1 MAVKRDGEKYLG
13 AELRVP
19 LSEDG
24 QVVAYVWP
32 IRIVVIR
39 GMACGGPTIGIDV
52 GNQEI
57 MRFDCHD
64 TQGHW
69 HAGGYDS
76 SHPNNSQRAMPD
88 GIVAVADQL
97 EWAYNQIRENVCD
110 LLSEANHDAAS
121 QKVSP
126 KLLDAALESIKAH
139 LDAAGDM
146 RSKAVADK
154 LIAA

>member
-24 QVVAYVWP
+24 QVAVYVWP
-32 IRIVVIR
+32 VRIVVIQ
-39 GMACGGPTIGIDV
+39 GEACGGPTIGVDV
-52 GNQEI
+52 GNEEI

-64 TQGHW
+64 ARGHW

-76 SHPNNSQRAMPD
+76 NHPGNSQREMPD
-88 GIVAVADQL
+88 GMVVVANQL
-97 EWAYNQIRENVCD
+97 EWAIQQIRENVCD
-110 LLSEANHDAAS
+110 LLVEAEQGDAAE
-121 QKVSP
+121 KVNS
-126 KLLDAALESIKAH
+126 KLLAAGLDSIKAH
-139 LDAAGDM
+139 LNAAGDM
-146 RSKAVADK
+146 RAMAVADK

>member
-24 QVVAYVWP
+24 QVAAYVWP
-32 IRIVVIR
+32 VRIVVIQ
-39 GMACGGPTIGIDV
+39 GVACGGPTIGVDV

-64 TQGHW
+64 ARGHW

-76 SHPNNSQRAMPD
+76 AHPGNSQREMPD
-88 GIVAVADQL
+88 GMVVVADQL
-97 EWAYNQIRENVCD
+97 EWAYQQIRENVCD
-110 LLSEANHDAAS
+110 LLSEANHNAAS
-121 QKVSP
+121 QKVGP
-126 KLLDAALESIKAH
+126 KLLDAALVSIKAH
-139 LDAAGDM
+139 LDREGDL
-146 RSKAVADK
+146 RAKAVADK

>member
-1 MAVKRDGEKYLG
+1 
-13 AELRVP
+13 
-19 LSEDG
+19 
-24 QVVAYVWP
+24 
-32 IRIVVIR
+32 
-39 GMACGGPTIGIDV
+39 MACGGPTIGVDV

-76 SHPNNSQRAMPD
+76 TNPNASQRSMPD
-88 GIVAVADQL
+88 DIVAVTDQL
-97 EWAYNQIRENVCD
+97 EWSMQQIRENVCD
-110 LLSEANHDAAS
+110 LLAEANHGADA

-126 KLLDAALESIKAH
+126 SLLAAALDSIKAH
-139 LDAAGDM
+139 LASQGDL
-146 RSKAVADK
+146 RAKAIADK

>member
-13 AELRVP
+13 SELRVP

-24 QVVAYVWP
+24 QVAAYVWP
-32 IRIVVIR
+32 IRIVVIQ
-39 GMACGGPTIGIDV
+39 GVACGGPTIGVDV

-64 TQGHW
+64 ARGHW
-69 HAGGYDS
+69 HSGGYDS
-76 SHPNNSQRAMPD
+76 TNPGGSQKSMPE
-88 GIVAVADQL
+88 GLVVVSEQL
-97 EWAYNQIRENVCD
+97 DWSYDQIRENVCD
-110 LLSEANHDAAS
+110 LLAEANHGAAA

-126 KLLDAALESIKAH
+126 KLLDAALSSIKAH
-139 LDAAGDM
+139 LDQAGDM
-146 RSKAVADK
+146 RGKAVADK

>member
-24 QVVAYVWP
+24 QVATYVWP
-32 IRIVVIR
+32 VRIVIIQGV
-39 GMACGGPTIGIDV
+39 ACGGPTIGVDV

-57 MRFDCHD
+57 MRFDCHGAR
-64 TQGHW
+64 GHW
-69 HAGGYDS
+69 HSGGYNS
-76 SHPNNSQRAMPD
+76 TIPGNSQREMPD
-88 GIVAVADQL
+88 GLVVVAEQL
-97 EWAYNQIRENVCD
+97 EWSMQQIRENVCD
-110 LLSEANHDAAS
+110 LLSEANHGAAS
-121 QKVSP
+121 QKVAP

-139 LDAAGDM
+139 LVAAGDM
-146 RSKAVADK
+146 RSMAVADK